1 MNRRTN
7 SDGPARAG
15 GPIVVVG
22 DALLDVDVDAVAT
35 RLAPDSTG
43 PVLTERGRVERAGG
57 AGLAAVLAAAGTA
70 REVVLVTPIC
80 ADEEGARLRA
90 LLSGVRVLNLPTPG
104 ATTVKTRLRAGG
116 HTVARLDGGGGQ
128 AVARVP
134 ADVADVLRQAAA
146 VLVSDYGLG
155 TSGHAALRGM
165 IQQAAGR
172 CPVVWDPHPRGAVP
186 VPGATLVTPNAAEAA
201 AAAADPAGRG
211 LAADTARA
219 DMLRRQWQAQAVAIT
234 RGAAGAVISLADGT
248 AMACPAPYRSYGD
261 TCGAGDT
268 FAATAC
274 IALADGALP
283 SEAIVAAVA
292 AATRFVDRGGL
303 TGAATPAEPAGPLSA
318 EAGGMVAR
326 VRAAGGVVVATGG
339 CFDLL
344 HAGHLATLT
353 AARELGDCLVVCLNS
368 DESVRRLKGPGRPLQ
383 PEQDRVRVLRALRVV
398 DDVVVFDED
407 TPEQVLRRIR
417 PDIWVK
423 GGDYDAGALPE
434 ATVLEEWGG
443 TALTVPYV
451 TGRST
456 SQLVQAAR
464 S

>member
-1 MNRRTN
+1 MNRPATRH
-7 SDGPARAG
+7 GPAGATG
-15 GPIVVVG
+15 SIVIIG

-35 RLAPDSTG
+35 RLAPDSAG

-57 AGLAAVLAAAGTA
+57 AGLAAVLAAADTA

-80 ADEEGARLRA
+80 ADEAGARLRA
-90 LLSGVRVLNLPTPG
+90 LLSGVRLLSLPSPG

-116 HTVARLDGGGGQ
+116 STVARLDGGGGQ
-128 AVARVP
+128 AVAEVP

-155 TSGHAALRGM
+155 TAAHPAVREL
-165 IQQAAGR
+165 IQEAAGH
-172 CPVVWDPHPRGAVP
+172 CPVVWDPHPRGAIP
-186 VPGATLVTPNAAEAA
+186 VPGATLATPNTAEAA
-201 AAAADPAGRG
+201 AAAAETAGRG

-219 DMLRRQWQAQAVAIT
+219 DVLRRRWHAQAVAVT

-248 AMACPAPYRSYGD
+248 AMACPAPYRSFGD
-261 TCGAGDT
+261 TCGAGDK

-274 IALADGALP
+274 ITLADGALP
-283 SEAIVAAVA
+283 SEAVVAAVA
-292 AATRFVDRGGL
+292 AATRFVDDGGL
-303 TGAATPAEPAGPLSA
+303 TGAATPADPAEPGRA
-318 EAGGMVAR
+318 EAGAVAAR

-383 PEQDRVRVLRALRVV
+383 PEQDRARVLRALRVV

-417 PDIWVK
+417 PEIWVK

-434 ATVLEEWGG
+434 AAVLHEWGG
-443 TALTVPYV
+443 TALTVPYM

-456 SQLVQAAR
+456 TQLVRAAR

>member
-1 MNRRTN
+1 MNASRNLRR
-7 SDGPARAG
+7 GA
-15 GPIVVVG
+15 PIVVVG

-57 AGLAAVLAAAGTA
+57 AGLAAVLAVAGSA

-80 ADEEGARLRA
+80 ADDEGARLRS
-90 LLSGVRVLNLPTPG
+90 LLSGVRLFSLPSPG

-116 HTVARLDGGGGQ
+116 STVARLDGGGGQ
-128 AVARVP
+128 AVADVP
-134 ADVADVLRQAAA
+134 ADLVDLLRQAAA

-155 TSGHAALRGM
+155 TSGHPSVRELIGDAA
-165 IQQAAGR
+165 AR

-186 VPGATLVTPNAAEAA
+186 VPGSTLVTPNSAEAA
-201 AAAADPAGRG
+201 TAAAETPGRG

-219 DMLRRQWQAQAVAIT
+219 DVLRRHWQAHAVAVT

-261 TCGAGDT
+261 TCGAGDM
-268 FAATAC
+268 FAANAC

-283 SEAIVAAVA
+283 SEAVVAAVH
-292 AATRFVDRGGL
+292 AATRFVDAGGL
-303 TGAATPAEPAGPLSA
+303 TGASSPAEPASTPPA
-318 EAGGMVAR
+318 EGGAVVAR

-344 HAGHLATLT
+344 HAGHLATLA
-353 AARELGDCLVVCLNS
+353 AARELGDCLIVCLNS
-368 DESVRRLKGPGRPLQ
+368 DESVRHLKGRGRPLQ
-383 PEQDRVRVLRALRVV
+383 SEQDRARVLRALRVV

-434 ATVLEEWGG
+434 AAVLAEWGG
-443 TALTVPYV
+443 RALTVPYL

-456 SQLVQAAR
+456 TQLVQAAR